1 MDLATFQGLL
11 ERCGTDL
18 DAWPGASGAMALEL
32 MAGSAE
38 ARDVYLAAFPGPGD
52 DAPRDGQDELVE
64 RIMQAVVRDGG

>member
-1 MDLATFQGLL
+1 
-11 ERCGTDL
+11 
-18 DAWPGASGAMALEL
+18 MALEL